1 MYIGC
6 TLLTTI
12 SWQLLWGNLDTFF
25 PHSFILHLTINTAYV
40 RCYGRWCTSTHTIS
54 GDSRC
59 HIGLFVSGGHL
70 HLPQSPGERKGDS
83 TCWQVDGI

>member
-1 MYIGC
+1 MSIGC

-12 SWQLLWGNLDTFF
+12 LLA
-25 PHSFILHLTINTAYV
+25 ILHLTINTAYV

-70 HLPQSPGERKGDS
+70 HLPQAPGEGGEAR
-83 TCWQVDGI
+83 WHQHQVVQVSD